1 MSGRNMMKK
10 KIGVWLPLG
19 IPIILH
25 IVLCGLMV
33 FTEIGGLL
41 SIILLPII
49 FFLVIP
55 VIILFYFA
63 GKWTEKMKK
72 HTGILRFIIAFVCG
86 CIYSITFPFLT
97 KLDSFIKWGDWKA
110 FFITLSAEKIFFLLI
125 PFLMTFIPC
134 WIGQEVQ
141 NRATDTISDEQEE
154 KTE

>member
-19 IPIILH
+19 IPIIRH

-72 HTGILRFIIAFVCG
+72 HTGIQRFIIAFVCG

-125 PFLMTFIPC
+125 PFLMVFIPC
-134 WIGQEVQ
+134 WIGQEAQ
-141 NRATDTISDEQEE
+141 NRATDTFSDEQEE
-154 KTE
+154 QAE